1 MLNPETNDAMK
12 VYVIGGGPAGMMAAC
27 SAAYHGA
34 SVTLLEKKER
44 LGRKLSITGKGRCN
58 LTSAVE
64 LDQFMQGYA
73 GNGRFLYSSLH
84 AFSNQDLMD
93 FFRSRGLELKV
104 ERGQRVF
111 PVSDEAHDVVKILQ
125 KELQQ
130 LNVEVVTDARVDSLV
145 TKGSGFT
152 ITCGSRHYF
161 APKVIVATGGLSY
174 PGTGSTGDGYRW
186 ARLLGHHVVDPRP
199 GLVPLVAE
207 EDWIPQLKGLSLK
220 NVQAASYQLDGKRI
234 NSEFGEMLFTH
245 FGLSGPIILSM
256 SRDIGEHLHK
266 TGRKVRI
273 TIDLKPALTWEQVEA
288 RLQRDLDRYARRHF
302 ANSLDDLLPRK
313 LIPVIVSLSG
323 IDPHQE
329 SGQIK
334 REQRRRLA
342 ELLKALPVTI
352 TATRPIAE
360 AIVTAGG
367 IDTKEVNPRT
377 MESRLHP
384 NLFFAG
390 EVLDVDGYTGGFNL
404 QAAFS
409 TGYLAGKH
417 SATTG

>member
-1 MLNPETNDAMK
+1 MK

-34 SVTLLEKKER
+34 SVTLLEKMDR

-58 LTSAVE
+58 LTSALD
-64 LDQFMQGYA
+64 LDQFMRGYA

-93 FFRSRGLELKV
+93 FFQSRGLKLKV

-111 PVSDEAHDVVKILQ
+111 PETDEAHDVVRILQ
-125 KELQQ
+125 QELRK
-130 LNVEVVTDARVDSLV
+130 LKIEVITNARVDSLV
-145 TKGSGFT
+145 PRGDGFR
-152 ITCGSRHYF
+152 INCGTQHYD
-161 APKVIVATGGLSY
+161 APRVIVATGGLSY

-186 ARLLGHHVVDPRP
+186 ARSLGHHVVEPRP
-199 GLVPLVAE
+199 GLVPLVTR
-207 EDWIPQLKGLSLK
+207 EDWIPLLKGLSLK
-220 NVQAASYQLDGKRI
+220 NVQATAYQADGKRI

-256 SRDIGEHLHK
+256 SRDIGQYLYK
-266 TGRKVRI
+266 TGQPVKI

-288 RLQRDLDRYARRHF
+288 RLQRDLDRYARRQLI
-302 ANSLDDLLPRK
+302 NSLDDLLPRK
-313 LIPVIVSLSG
+313 LIPVIVDLSG
-323 IDPHQE
+323 IDPQRQ
-329 SGQIK
+329 SGHIK
-334 REQRRRLA
+334 KEERRRLA
-342 ELLKALPVTI
+342 ELLKTLPVTV
-352 TATRPIAE
+352 TATRPVAE

-367 IDTKEVNPRT
+367 IDVKEVDPRT
-377 MESRLHP
+377 MESRLHR

-409 TGYLAGKH
+409 TGYLAGQH
-417 SATTG
+417 SAMSG

>member
-1 MLNPETNDAMK
+1 MAAMK

-34 SVTLLEKKER
+34 PVTLLEKMDR

-58 LTSAVE
+58 LTSALE
-64 LDQFMQGYA
+64 LDQFITRGYA

-84 AFSNQDLMD
+84 TFSNRDLMD
-93 FFRSRGLELKV
+93 FFQSRGLHLKV

-111 PVSDEAHDVVKILQ
+111 PVSDHAHDVVEILQ
-125 KELQQ
+125 QELRK
-130 LNVEVVTDARVDSLV
+130 LKVEVITKARVDSIIPE
-145 TKGSGFT
+145 GEGFR
-152 ITCGSRHYF
+152 ITCGSRQYD
-161 APKVIVATGGLSY
+161 APRVIVATGGLSY
-174 PGTGSTGDGYRW
+174 PGTGSTGDGYKW
-186 ARLLGHHVVDPRP
+186 ARSLGHHVVEPRP
-199 GLVPLVAE
+199 GLVPLVAR
-207 EDWIPQLKGLSLK
+207 EDWIPSLKCLTLK
-220 NVQAASYQLDGKRI
+220 NVQATAYQADGKRI

-256 SRDIGEHLHK
+256 SRDIGQYLYK
-266 TGRKVRI
+266 TGQTVKV
-273 TIDLKPALTWEQVEA
+273 TIDLKPALTREQLEA

-302 ANSLDDLLPRK
+302 ANSLDDLLPRR

-323 IDPHQE
+323 IDPHQQ
-329 SGQIK
+329 SGQIRK
-334 REQRRRLA
+334 EERRRLT

-352 TATRPIAE
+352 TATRPVEE

-367 IDTKEVNPRT
+367 IDVREVNPRT
-377 MESRLHP
+377 MESCLHR

-417 SATTG
+417 SARIG